1 MKVPTDI
8 LGGSQDAAWL
18 SFCYC
23 IEPQGRREPF
33 FNPPGQKIHPA
44 IGFVGSDLA
53 GQEEKIFRCPSRGFP
68 WSPGKIRFA
77 LGGSN

>member
-1 MKVPTDI
+1 MSVPTDI

-18 SFCYC
+18 SFCYF

-33 FNPPGQKIHPA
+33 FNSPGQEIHPA
-44 IGFVGSDLA
+44 IGFVGSDRA
-53 GQEEKIFRCPSRGFP
+53 GREEKIFRCPSWRFP
-68 WSPGKIRFA
+68 WSPGEIRFA